1 MKLSEFD
8 FKDLDFQRMGA
19 WPGPVKGV
27 VSGFVVLVI
36 FLIGWFWQIQP
47 RRDELDGQRRK
58 EAELIQTF
66 SQKQA
71 KVANLD
77 ELKKQVGEIKDLLN
91 IMRGN
96 LPTKTEME
104 QLLRDISQA
113 ALAAGLDSQKFEPS
127 PTETVKEYYAE
138 RPINLRMVGTYDQFG
153 TFASKVAS
161 IQRVVALGMREVSL
175 KPAQPELKVQPF
187 KGQLVLEGMAI
198 TYRYLDDEEIAQ
210 QQQNAQ
216 AAAPG
221 TGGAP

>member
-71 KVANLD
+71 KDLTAQNL
-77 ELKKQVGEIKDLLN
+77 V
-91 IMRGN
+91 
-96 LPTKTEME
+96 P
-104 QLLRDISQA
+104 
-113 ALAAGLDSQKFEPS
+113 
-127 PTETVKEYYAE
+127 
-138 RPINLRMVGTYDQFG
+138 
-153 TFASKVAS
+153 
-161 IQRVVALGMREVSL
+161 RV
-175 KPAQPELKVQPF
+175 
-187 KGQLVLEGMAI
+187 
-198 TYRYLDDEEIAQ
+198 T
-210 QQQNAQ
+210 
-216 AAAPG
+216 
-221 TGGAP
+221 